1 MNVELVNP
9 AAVLGLLARPR
20 NARRAARHRA
30 FRPWTW
36 FGGKAR
42 AGSS

>member
-9 AAVLGLLARPR
+9 AAVLSLLARPR
-20 NARRAARHRA
+20 NAHRAARHRA

-36 FGGKAR
+36 FGGAAKA
-42 AGSS
+42 AES